1 MVDKETIIQV
11 LGGIMQR
18 PDLLA
23 EKDRYS
29 LTPDD
34 FPNKFEKII
43 FVSLHNLYEQGAK
56 KISEIDVDVF
66 LNTNPTHKKIFEA
79 NDGIGYLSDIRE
91 YSEPENFPFYYNRLK
106 KLNLLKDL
114 NKMGIS
120 TTHIYDPR
128 LDTDKSQEINSRF
141 EEMKITDIIELIKK
155 NLSKIESEYGAGD
168 TSQVKTAN
176 VGLRE
181 LIEELK
187 LSPENGAPLQGHIF
201 NTIAKGA
208 RKGKYYIRSAASSVG
223 KTRLA
228 LGDACYLAFPLRF
241 NPQNWEW
248 ELCGSNEKTLFI
260 TTEQEVDEIQTMIL
274 AYLTGFNE
282 EKFLYGKYTVEEE
295 KVVEDALK
303 VAEHFKDN
311 LHLVQMPSP
320 TIEKIKAVVRQNVL
334 VNQVENVFY
343 DYLSIGVNLLDEF
356 RDLKLRNDETLL
368 MFSTA
373 LKDLAVELGVFVMT
387 ATQLNA
393 KGEDSENG
401 EIKNESA
408 IRGSRAIIDKADIG
422 VIISRINPKEFDLL
436 EQLEL
441 PVTPNQVTDVFKVR
455 RGRFTQVRIWSYVDL
470 GTCRKEDL
478 ILTDSF
484 YRKIDGFVP
493 MRFVRDGDEFLAL
506 KKFKETLESGN
517 R

>member
-1 MVDKETIIQV
+1 
-11 LGGIMQR
+11 
-18 PDLLA
+18 
-23 EKDRYS
+23 
-29 LTPDD
+29 
-34 FPNKFEKII
+34 
-43 FVSLHNLYEQGAK
+43 
-56 KISEIDVDVF
+56 
-66 LNTNPTHKKIFEA
+66 
-79 NDGIGYLSDIRE
+79 
-91 YSEPENFPFYYNRLK
+91 
-106 KLNLLKDL
+106 
-114 NKMGIS
+114 
-120 TTHIYDPR
+120 
-128 LDTDKSQEINSRF
+128 
-141 EEMKITDIIELIKK
+141 
-155 NLSKIESEYGAGD
+155 
-168 TSQVKTAN
+168 
-176 VGLRE
+176 
-181 LIEELK
+181 
-187 LSPENGAPLQGHIF
+187 
-201 NTIAKGA
+201 
-208 RKGKYYIRSAASSVG
+208 
-223 KTRLA
+223 
-228 LGDACYLAFPLRF
+228 
-241 NPQNWEW
+241 
-248 ELCGSNEKTLFI
+248 
-260 TTEQEVDEIQTMIL
+260 MIL

-282 EKFLYGKYTVEEE
+282 EKFLYGKYTTEEE
-295 KVVEDALK
+295 KVVEDAIK
-303 VAEHFKDN
+303 IVDHFKDN

-422 VIISRINPKEFDLL
+422 VIISRISPKEFDLL

-506 KKFKETLESGN
+506 KSFKEALESGN
-517 R
+517 I